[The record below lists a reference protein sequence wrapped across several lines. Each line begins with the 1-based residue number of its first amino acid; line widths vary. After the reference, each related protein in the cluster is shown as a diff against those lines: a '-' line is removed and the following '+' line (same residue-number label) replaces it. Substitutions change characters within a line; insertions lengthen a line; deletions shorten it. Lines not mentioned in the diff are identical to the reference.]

1 GARQPADVVQ
11 QVPAL
16 QAQVMAAAS
25 SPADLAPASA
35 ADHGLVVMISGR
47 ELLTVDVG
55 GLSCARPLEPA
66 VFERRVYVPC
76 GGEGRVLVL
85 DERGATA
92 APDIVVPGGGD
103 PVLVVDDGRLVVHDP
118 DDGRIVLVQQDGSTQ
133 VTDLG
138 GAEVPTVEPGDEH
151 RPRPPISVSGPSTP
165 VTPPTQDPIQVQQ
178 PDPPSVDP
186 GATPSGGSTPDATDR
201 PTGAGEQPGGG
212 EPTAPAT

>member
-1 GARQPADVVQ
+1 DGAGEFSVSLERPIAAAGPGTRLVPHRSGVTVFAPDGGAVLQVGAGADVVQ

-16 QAQVMAAAS
+16 QGEVMAAAS

-92 APDIVVPGGGD
+92 APDIVVPGGG
-103 PVLVVDDGRLVVHDP
+103 
-118 DDGRIVLVQQDGSTQ
+118 
-133 VTDLG
+133 
-138 GAEVPTVEPGDEH
+138 
-151 RPRPPISVSGPSTP
+151 
-165 VTPPTQDPIQVQQ
+165 
-178 PDPPSVDP
+178 
-186 GATPSGGSTPDATDR
+186 
-201 PTGAGEQPGGG
+201 
-212 EPTAPAT
+212 

>member
-103 PVLVVDDGRLVVHDP
+103 PVPMGAAGRPVAYDYVL
-118 DDGRIVLVQQDGSTQ
+118 GRF
-133 VTDLG
+133 
-138 GAEVPTVEPGDEH
+138 A
-151 RPRPPISVSGPSTP
+151 
-165 VTPPTQDPIQVQQ
+165 
-178 PDPPSVDP
+178 
-186 GATPSGGSTPDATDR
+186 ATPQAR
-201 PTGAGEQPGGG
+201 
-212 EPTAPAT
+212 